1 MHLFLVEFGMGIEFW
16 WRSRNMNIIDSMV
29 VGEKAE
35 ASTVRDDRF
44 SEIPSTPSQG
54 EFEYERGLE
63 EQR

>member
-1 MHLFLVEFGMGIEFW
+1 
-16 WRSRNMNIIDSMV
+16 MNIIDSMV